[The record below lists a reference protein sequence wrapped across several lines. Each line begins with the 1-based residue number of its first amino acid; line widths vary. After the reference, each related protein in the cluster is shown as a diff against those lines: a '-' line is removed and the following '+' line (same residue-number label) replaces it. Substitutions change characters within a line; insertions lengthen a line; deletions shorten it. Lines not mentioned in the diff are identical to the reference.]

1 VSSADN
7 IGSALERERKHRGLT
22 LRDLAAKAGV
32 SASLLCSIEKG
43 RVNPSVSTLF
53 ELATALEVPP
63 QTFFG
68 PPGAEPRTIAD
79 PDEGDEEVTLSVAD
93 AVQTIAPPVAVPQVT
108 RPLHRATRPTLNL
121 TDGVTWQLL
130 TPGPETAIEFIEV
143 TYPAGASSGTEMFTH
158 AGREYALIQEG
169 EATFEI
175 GFERFVLT
183 AGDSIAFDSTT
194 PHRITNDGT
203 VPMRAIWVN
212 HKK

>member
-1 VSSADN
+1 MAN

-43 RVNPSVSTLF
+43 RVNPSVATLF

-68 PPGAEPRTIAD
+68 PPGAEPSPIAD
-79 PDEGDEEVTLSVAD
+79 PDEPDNDNTISVAE

-108 RPLHRATRPTLNL
+108 RPLTRATRPTLKL
-121 TDGVTWQLL
+121 TDGISWQLL
-130 TPGPETAIEFIEV
+130 TPGPETAVEFMEV
-143 TYPAGASSGTEMFTH
+143 EYPAGASSGTEMFTH
-158 AGREYALIQEG
+158 PGREYALVLEG
-169 EATFEI
+169 EATIEV

-203 VPMRAIWVN
+203 GPMRAVWVN
-212 HKK
+212 HKR

>member
-1 VSSADN
+1 MAN
-7 IGSALERERKHRGLT
+7 IGTALERERKHRGLT

-43 RVNPSVSTLF
+43 RVNPSVATLF

-68 PPGAEPRTIAD
+68 PPGAEPAMVAD
-79 PDEGDEEVTLSVAD
+79 PDEDDEEVTLSVAE

-108 RPLHRATRPTLNL
+108 RPLNKATRPTLKL

-143 TYPAGASSGTEMFTH
+143 EYPAGASSGTEMFTH
-158 AGREYALIQEG
+158 AGREYAVILEG
-169 EATFEI
+169 EGTFEI

-203 VPMRAIWVN
+203 APMRAIWVN